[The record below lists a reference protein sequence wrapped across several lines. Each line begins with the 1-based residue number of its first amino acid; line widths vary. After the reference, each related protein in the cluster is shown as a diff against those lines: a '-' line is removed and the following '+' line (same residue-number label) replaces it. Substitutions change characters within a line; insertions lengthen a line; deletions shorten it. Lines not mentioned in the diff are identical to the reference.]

1 MKKITANKVKPM
13 LKTKVVMKPE
23 EIKKLQEQ
31 IEKDSKEKP
40 RTSEKRLKVDESFEG
55 VVKKMM
61 KPKKK
66 KK

>member
-1 MKKITANKVKPM
+1 M
-13 LKTKVVMKPE
+13 LKIKVVMKPK

-40 RTSEKRLKVDESFEG
+40 RTSEKRLKVDESFEA
-55 VVKKMM
+55 VVKKMT